1 VSILDELLVRLGIDA
16 EGLSTGS
23 EEAAADVENNLSNIA
38 AGAAGVAVGALFMSG
53 LQSAMDIT
61 EATTKL
67 QNQLGLTDDQAAEAG
82 KVAGDVFAQ
91 GFGESIASV
100 SESLGA
106 VAQNLGGFTNLSKSQ
121 LTELTREAEALA
133 ATFKFDVAES
143 TQAAGELI
151 KSGLAKNGT
160 EAFDLIT
167 AAAKKLPPALRE
179 EIPDLTRE
187 YSQFFAQLGMTGP
200 QMMGLLAESAKN
212 PVFELDKVGD
222 TIKELTLRLADT
234 GAVEQPLKELKLN
247 VQDIQNL
254 INTGRGTEA
263 LDEITVALS
272 HVKDQTD
279 RTRLAAAL
287 MGGPG
292 EDAQAVLK
300 GLGDA
305 GGISALALD
314 DTAGAA
320 KKVADNMAANP
331 GQAWESIMRS
341 LSTTI
346 GEVLAPALSTMAGF
360 LKDNPE
366 LVQAIVPVVLALAVA
381 LGIWAAAQWAV
392 NSALLANPVTWIIL
406 GIVAIIAGIALL
418 ATKTTFFQDI
428 WHGMTDAVVG
438 AWNWLWETVTGVLS
452 AASAYLTGQITSAV
466 STVLAVFDWFAAL
479 PGRIS
484 SWFAGVR
491 AAAVEKMVSLVAWVR
506 GLPGRIMA
514 AVGNLNKLLLSAGR
528 QIIQGLIDGVV
539 SMIGS
544 LRSKFSEITSMIPD
558 WKGPMTVDLKLLAPS
573 GEALMT
579 GLMSGIDDQVPVLE
593 RQLTGITGAIPG
605 NVGAGVAGAAAAS
618 ADRELTIRWVGSEDD
633 FAVFMRRS
641 VDVLGGGS
649 VQKAY
654 GHGEG

>member
-1 VSILDELLVRLGIDA
+1 MAILDELLVRLGIDA

-38 AGAAGVAVGALFMSG
+38 AGAAGVAVGGLFLSG

-61 EATTKL
+61 EATNKL

-82 KVAGDVFAQ
+82 QVAGDVFAQ
-91 GFGESIASV
+91 GFGESIATV

-106 VAQNLGGFTNLSKSQ
+106 VAQNMGGFTELSKSQ
-121 LTELTREAEALA
+121 LTELTRDAEALA
-133 ATFKFDVAES
+133 ATFEFDVAES

-167 AAAKKLPPALRE
+167 AAAQKLPPALRE

-234 GAVEQPLKELKLN
+234 GAVEAPLKELKLN
-247 VQDIQNL
+247 VQDIQTL
-254 INTGRGTEA
+254 INTGHGTEA

-314 DTAGAA
+314 DTAGAV

-346 GEVLAPALSTMAGF
+346 GEMLAPALSTVAGF

-366 LVQAIVPVVLALAVA
+366 LVQAITPVVLALAVA

-392 NSALLANPVTWIIL
+392 NSALLANPMTWVFL

-466 STVLAVFDWFAAL
+466 STVLAVFGWFAAL

-484 SWFAGVR
+484 GWFAGVR

-506 GLPGRIMA
+506 GLPGRILA

-593 RQLTGITGAIPG
+593 RQLTGVTNAIPG
-605 NVGAGVAGAAAAS
+605 NVGAGVGAAAAAS
-618 ADRELTIRWVGSEDD
+618 ADRELTIRWVGSEDA
-633 FAVFMRRS
+633 FAVFMRQS

-654 GHGEG
+654 GYGEG